1 MRWVVA
7 TVDNV
12 ADLML
17 FKEHLESA
25 RGTASGAHLERWEER
40 WAPWLAF
47 AEVVLH
53 KLREGEC
60 AGIHDAA
67 LAAAAARR
75 AEYVCLPLG

>member
-17 FKEHLESA
+17 FKEHLESV
-25 RGTASGAHLERWEER
+25 RTTGSGTDSERWEER

-67 LAAAAARR
+67 LAEAAARR
-75 AEYVCLPLG
+75 VNYVRLPLS